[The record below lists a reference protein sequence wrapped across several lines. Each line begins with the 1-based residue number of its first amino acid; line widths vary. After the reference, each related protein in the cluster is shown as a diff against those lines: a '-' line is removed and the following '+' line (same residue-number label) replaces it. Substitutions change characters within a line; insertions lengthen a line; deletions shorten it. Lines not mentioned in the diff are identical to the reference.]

1 MSYLVDTCVLS
12 ECVKKTPN
20 PQVAQWLNEQNA
32 ECLFLSA
39 ITIAELKKG
48 IYKLQFSQSERAQK
62 LQYWLQTVEA
72 KFYLRVLPI
81 TDDVLTRWAS
91 ISAHAECQGKTLAV
105 MDSLIAATA
114 LQHDL
119 VLVTRNVDDFAPT
132 GVRILNP
139 WQTP

>member
-1 MSYLVDTCVLS
+1 MNCLIDTCALS
-12 ECVKKTPN
+12 ECVKKAPN
-20 PQVAQWLNEQNA
+20 PHVVQWFNKQRF

-48 IYKLQFSQSERAQK
+48 IYKLQFSQPERAQK
-62 LQYWLQTVEA
+62 LHHWLQTIEA

-81 TDDVLTRWAS
+81 SDDVLTRWAS
-91 ISAHAECQGKTLAV
+91 ISAYAECQGKKLAV
-105 MDSLIAATA
+105 MDSLIASTA

-119 VLVTRNVDDFAPT
+119 VLVTRNVNDFEPT

-139 WQTP
+139 WQ